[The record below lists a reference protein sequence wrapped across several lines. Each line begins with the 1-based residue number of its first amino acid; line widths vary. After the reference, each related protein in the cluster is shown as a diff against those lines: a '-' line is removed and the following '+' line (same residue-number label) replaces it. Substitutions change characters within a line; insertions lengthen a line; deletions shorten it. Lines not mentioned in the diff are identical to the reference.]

1 MFFFNICGQQKKKG
15 NFKKSVF
22 DFYETLTEKYL

>member
-1 MFFFNICGQQKKKG
+1 MFLKYMWTAGKKKG